1 MKLLFEN
8 WRKFLT
14 EKRWIDYNVSKG
26 EWFKIP
32 PEDIEKKAIE
42 NGGEIQLADELFA
55 LIDNAYA
62 KIGGHHK
69 LQRPEDLPGKYTD
82 WVAVDLDDDPE
93 PDATRFAKGQ
103 KMSGSG
109 HDGTRAAI
117 DAYLAKTAEL
127 LSQEGFYGEMSKSIA
142 HVMIKHHNVPY
153 VPSHEDVEKVLGKTV
168 EWIGEHPEGKYP
180 GYNGWYCRDINSCRE
195 MKIMVGRPI
204 GIKVEQP

>member
-32 PEDIEKKAIE
+32 LEDIEKKAIE

-69 LQRPEDLPGKYTD
+69 LQKPEDLPGKYTD

-103 KMSGSG
+103 KMAGSG

-127 LSQEGFYGEMSKSIA
+127 LNQEGFYGEMSKGIA

-180 GYNGWYCRDINSCRE
+180 GYNGWYVRDIAGNRE
-195 MKIMVGRPI
+195 MKILGGRPI